1 MIRSQAQS
9 SEAKLSLLTKTII
22 KSWETI
28 EEVEPIVQKDWKPKN
43 PEVAMPVAADVSLSK
58 RQWKEANFP
67 SFSMPDEV
75 TTHVNTK
82 LWGLKVKEVQA
93 NPKDKNF
100 IPILEKVY
108 KDLVEGSDS
117 KVGPPGSNASK
128 SPNFFPE
135 PEVDIP

>member
-1 MIRSQAQS
+1 
-9 SEAKLSLLTKTII
+9 
-22 KSWETI
+22 
-28 EEVEPIVQKDWKPKN
+28 
-43 PEVAMPVAADVSLSK
+43 MPVAADVSLSK

-117 KVGPPGSNASK
+117 KFGPPGSNASK

-135 PEVDIP
+135 PEVDIPRIADALASEVKAGHMAGPFQPGFIENAKIKGFFL